1 MKPGVKPSFFMEK
14 MKPSSKYELKV
25 WSFHQNMKA
34 KKASSKY
41 KVRGEAS
48 VFKRKN
54 EIFVEI

>member
-48 VFKRKN
+48 VFKRKK
-54 EIFVEI
+54 